1 MKKWADEWADERG
14 TGLLLHGQ
22 AGNGK
27 THLAVAAMMEVH
39 ERFGVPAVFDV
50 LPSFQNCIRRPERPY
65 NRRRTHFAIKR
76 YASAYTPASEGILER
91 IEKG

>member
-1 MKKWADEWADERG
+1 M
-14 TGLLLHGQ
+14 GLLLHGQ

-50 LPSFQNCIRRPERPY
+50 LPPFLAKSCQ
-65 NRRRTHFAIKR
+65 
-76 YASAYTPASEGILER
+76 TP
-91 IEKG
+91 